1 MIIIAALNSIKEF
14 FVKKHAEQALKSL
27 DSHTLKDIGFY
38 QDNGRIHPLSGS
50 QQDHANKEIDQ
61 TKLKRQPSNG

>member
-1 MIIIAALNSIKEF
+1 MIIIAALNSIKAF

-38 QDNGRIHPLSGS
+38 QDNGRIRPLSGS
-50 QQDHANKEIDQ
+50 QQNQMNTEIDQ
-61 TKLKRQPSNG
+61 TKPKRQPSNG